1 MKPPAHYSILH
12 NFECSIWGMINQEY
26 LGRDVMKVWLNKN
39 TWEVILS
46 WFMFLYIYIFDGSFA
61 NFQRNEISGVLKL
74 QWLYQKISFLLL
86 FFFSCNTWATGASLS
101 LCSAA
106 HAANTYLDF
115 WLEKVDVIFGLAELW
130 PLPWTSSKEPVAFRW
145 DVRAISAS

>member
-86 FFFSCNTWATGASLS
+86 FFFFLQHLGHWGITLIVQCCTCSKYLSWLLTWESRCDLWFSRVVALTLDIIQGA
-101 LCSAA
+101 CGFQVGREG
-106 HAANTYLDF
+106 H
-115 WLEKVDVIFGLAELW
+115 IC
-130 PLPWTSSKEPVAFRW
+130 
-145 DVRAISAS
+145 

>member
-46 WFMFLYIYIFDGSFA
+46 WFMFLYIYIWWKLCQFSEKWNIRSLKTA
-61 NFQRNEISGVLKL
+61 MTISENFFS
-74 QWLYQKISFLLL
+74 SS

-101 LCSAA
+101 LRSAA

>member
-46 WFMFLYIYIFDGSFA
+46 WFMFLYIYIWWKLCQFSEKWNIRSLKTA
-61 NFQRNEISGVLKL
+61 MTISENFFS
-74 QWLYQKISFLLL
+74 SS
-86 FFFSCNTWATGASLS
+86 FFFFLQHLGHWGITLIVQCCTCSKYLSWLLTWESRCDLWFSRVVALTLDIIQGA
-101 LCSAA
+101 CGFQVG
-106 HAANTYLDF
+106 H
-115 WLEKVDVIFGLAELW
+115 KGHIC
-130 PLPWTSSKEPVAFRW
+130 
-145 DVRAISAS
+145 